1 METFHYIVEGKVQ
14 KVGYRFYVGYR
25 LDRLGLK
32 GSIKNLNN
40 GDVEVFLQGD
50 REKIFIGE
58 KYLKM
63 GTPLSKVKNIKKD
76 IIEKEE
82 FFKFN
87 IEYS

>member
-1 METFHYIVEGKVQ
+1 MKTFHYIVEGRVQ

-25 LDRLGLK
+25 LSKLGLNGK
-32 GSIKNLNN
+32 IKNLDN

-50 REKIFIGE
+50 EENILIGE

-63 GTPLSKVKNIKKD
+63 GSLLSKVENIRKD
-76 IIEKEE
+76 IIEGEE

-87 IEYS
+87 IEYY